1 LRECLNSNGI
11 ACVPDIYSVNE
22 MGRLNQKID
31 NLFLERSDQ
40 PRSYIRPDD
49 MNELGIMD
57 EVLNPRMMDLLFSI
71 IPDPVLYHFHFY
83 EIAAK
88 QEKSHI
94 FSENLLGW
102 HRDPDCTFRASDPT
116 HLSIFV
122 YFSDVGPDDGPF
134 EFVPNLATENLS
146 SGAKVASMQGPAGMS
161 FVWHRRFF
169 HRAAPNRGSLRRR
182 LLKISV
188 QNNEFKSAHLKRPF
202 FRNWIDTVPEGN
214 IEMDMLLGRFQG
226 KKAPKIKRAKTEILW
241 DHVRITESLNLST
254 DLEQKLV
261 EIEEKS
267 KTEPVAYD

>member
-1 LRECLNSNGI
+1 
-11 ACVPDIYSVNE
+11 
-22 MGRLNQKID
+22 
-31 NLFLERSDQ
+31 
-40 PRSYIRPDD
+40 

-169 HRAAPNRGSLRRR
+169 HRAAPNRGSRRRR

-202 FRNWIDTVPEGN
+202 FRNWIDIVVEGTTGAISTN
-214 IEMDMLLGRFQG
+214 I
-226 KKAPKIKRAKTEILW
+226 A
-241 DHVRITESLNLST
+241 
-254 DLEQKLV
+254 
-261 EIEEKS
+261 
-267 KTEPVAYD
+267 